1 MLSVV
6 ICIYLKLIIEF
17 MGACVFCYFV
27 ANLIVNGPSY
37 FFGIDKDEEN
47 K

>member
-6 ICIYLKLIIEF
+6 ICIYLKLLLEF
-17 MGACVFCYFV
+17 MGAGAFCYFG

-37 FFGIDKDEEN
+37 FFGIDKED